1 MKNMA
6 NRADELTMTEN
17 KVRLNNA
24 RAHRRS
30 RAKWWFARRRQVVDV
45 SSAWPPVGSARPEN
59 TMKHG
64 RNTMKT
70 QSRHNQKHNGNT
82 VISSENTMK
91 HNKHDP
97 FLSGG
102 GSRTFFHMPGRRKTA
117 FFSSIS
123 R

>member
-82 VISSENTMK
+82 VISSENTI
-91 HNKHDP
+91 NTIL
-97 FLSGG
+97 FYLGG
-102 GSRTFFHMPGRRKTA
+102 AAALFFHMPGRRKTA